1 MTCPVVTRLLP
12 LCELSTFRALTRVL
26 SPSFS
31 RAEPSR
37 TRTRKPRYPTSPDR
51 KTPGQLLFIFKR
63 ATRRHWR
70 YEPRGPEREA
80 QCAPA
85 TGAEGARGHPARKK
99 LTSRG
104 RGAVPLFLRGQRGR
118 PDPVVGET
126 SHRIAD
132 NCAVVVK
139 AWDSCFSARSIM
151 AADPPRAR
159 RSRRQTQSFR
169 VGRQWTTPALS

>member
-1 MTCPVVTRLLP
+1 MLP

-31 RAEPSR
+31 RADGRAVHELGNRGTRHLR
-37 TRTRKPRYPTSPDR
+37 TVRLPVNYSLYSNVRHAGTGGTNHAARNAKRSAHR
-51 KTPGQLLFIFKR
+51 RPG
-63 ATRRHWR
+63 RR
-70 YEPRGPEREA
+70 
-80 QCAPA
+80 APA
-85 TGAEGARGHPARKK
+85 TQPAKK

-104 RGAVPLFLRGQRGR
+104 RGAVALFLRGQRGR

-139 AWDSCFSARSIM
+139 AWYSCFSARSIM